1 MKDIYEL
8 LRRKELEI
16 SRVEIEVQALRLTVP
31 LLSDDR
37 KVGNELNSPSSRWTA
52 PSALIRAPRV
62 LNASPKPQPMGPG
75 ITNIALFIDAAGT
88 CSPSKV
94 TIAGGPA
101 TSVARAR

>member
-37 KVGNELNSPSSRWTA
+37 KVGNEINSPSSRWTA

-62 LNASPKPQPMGPG
+62 LNASPQP
-75 ITNIALFIDAAGT
+75 DH
-88 CSPSKV
+88 
-94 TIAGGPA
+94 A
-101 TSVARAR
+101 TERES